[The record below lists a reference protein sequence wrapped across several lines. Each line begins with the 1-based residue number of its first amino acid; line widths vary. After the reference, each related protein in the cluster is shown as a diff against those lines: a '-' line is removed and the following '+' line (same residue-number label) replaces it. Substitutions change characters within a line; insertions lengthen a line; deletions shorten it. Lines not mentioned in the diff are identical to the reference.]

1 MKKRPSSIART
12 LAVLALVAAFL
23 VLIVVVSAA
32 LNENGS
38 EGSGGSGK
46 AHAQHVSHQEPEEV
60 EKKVPATYVIKS
72 GDTLTAIAHA
82 TGVSVA
88 KIERLNPEV
97 DPQILIAGEKLK
109 LR

>member
-1 MKKRPSSIART
+1 M
-12 LAVLALVAAFL
+12 LALAAAFV

-32 LNENGS
+32 LNADS
-38 EGSGGSGK
+38 ESGGSGK
-46 AHAQHVSHQEPEEV
+46 AHAQHVHQNKEPEGQ
-60 EKKVPATYVIKS
+60 KKVPATYVIKS

-88 KIERLNPEV
+88 KIEQLNPEV

-109 LR
+109 LK

>member
-1 MKKRPSSIART
+1 M
-12 LAVLALVAAFL
+12 LALVAAFV

-32 LNENGS
+32 VNDNGS
-38 EGSGGSGK
+38 ESSGNV
-46 AHAQHVSHQEPEEV
+46 HTQPAQHHQEPEV
-60 EKKVPATYVIKS
+60 QKKVPATYVIKS
-72 GDTLTAIAHA
+72 GDTLTAIAHE

-88 KIERLNPEV
+88 KIEQLNPEV

>member
-1 MKKRPSSIART
+1 MKKRPSSTART
-12 LAVLALVAAFL
+12 LAVLALAAAFV

-32 LNENGS
+32 LNDNGS
-38 EGSGGSGK
+38 ESTGNG
-46 AHAQHVSHQEPEEV
+46 HAQHAQQHQEPEAQ
-60 EKKVPATYVIKS
+60 KKVPATYVIKS

>member
-23 VLIVVVSAA
+23 VVLVVVSAA
-32 LNENGS
+32 LNDN
-38 EGSGGSGK
+38 GSGGSGGS
-46 AHAQHVSHQEPEEV
+46 AHARHAHHTEPETQ
-60 EKKVPATYVIKS
+60 KKAPATYVIKS

-97 DPQILIAGEKLK
+97 DPQILIAGEKL
-109 LR
+109 

>member
-1 MKKRPSSIART
+1 M
-12 LAVLALVAAFL
+12 LALVAAFV

-32 LNENGS
+32 LHEQSGS
-38 EGSGGSGK
+38 ESSGN
-46 AHAQHVSHQEPEEV
+46 AHAQHIQQTELEV
-60 EKKVPATYVIKS
+60 QKKVPATYVIKS

>member
-12 LAVLALVAAFL
+12 LAVLALAAAF
-23 VLIVVVSAA
+23 VAMIAIVSAA
-32 LNENGS
+32 LDENEGGS
-38 EGSGGSGK
+38 SGK
-46 AHAQHVSHQEPEEV
+46 AHAQRVHHREPEAP
-60 EKKVPATYVIKS
+60 KKVPATYVIKS

-97 DPQILIAGEKLK
+97 DPQILIAGETLKLK
-109 LR
+109 

>member
-1 MKKRPSSIART
+1 M
-12 LAVLALVAAFL
+12 LALVAAFVVL
-23 VLIVVVSAA
+23 VVVVSAA
-32 LNENGS
+32 MNDN
-38 EGSGGSGK
+38 GSGGSAGN
-46 AHAQHVSHQEPEEV
+46 AHAQHAPHKEQEAQ
-60 EKKVPATYVIKS
+60 KKVPATYVIKS

-109 LR
+109 LK

>member
-12 LAVLALVAAFL
+12 LAVVALAAAFV

-32 LNENGS
+32 LN
-38 EGSGGSGK
+38 GSGSGESGNV
-46 AHAQHVSHQEPEEV
+46 HAQHGHHKESEEPEEV
-60 EKKVPATYVIKS
+60 QKKVPATYVIKS

-109 LR
+109 LK

>member
-1 MKKRPSSIART
+1 MNKRPSSVART
-12 LAVLALVAAFL
+12 LAVIALVGSFIVL
-23 VLIVVVSAA
+23 VVVVSAG
-32 LNENGS
+32 LSGGGS
-38 EGSGGSGK
+38 GSGGSQ
-46 AHAQHVSHQEPEEV
+46 AQQARHHEEV
-60 EKKVPATYVIKS
+60 RARTPASYVIKS

-82 TGVSVA
+82 TGVGVA

>member
-1 MKKRPSSIART
+1 MNKRPSSVART
-12 LAVLALVAAFL
+12 LAVIALVGSFI

-32 LNENGS
+32 LNGG
-38 EGSGGSGK
+38 GSGGSGGSR
-46 AHAQHVSHQEPEEV
+46 AQQARHREEV
-60 EKKVPATYVIKS
+60 RKHTPATYVIKS

-82 TGVSVA
+82 TGVGVA

-109 LR
+109 LK

>member
-1 MKKRPSSIART
+1 M
-12 LAVLALVAAFL
+12 AVLALAAAFL

-32 LNENGS
+32 LNEES
-38 EGSGGSGK
+38 GSGGSGN
-46 AHAQHVSHQEPEEV
+46 AHAQHIQQTEPEV
-60 EKKVPATYVIKS
+60 QKKVPATYVIKS